1 MVPPSIFPLRLSLR
15 ASMTQA
21 IVSLGLPPR
30 PPKKELLSHD
40 LGLEN
45 SDYSSG
51 EDDDSSSRKHRSGGG
66 GSAQPLA
73 GVSADCEG
81 PNWSASVQQF
91 DNFLCRV
98 HAQVRQNGGERER
111 EKQERTR
118 EGERGAFLP
127 WGKFGSFFSPL
138 AFGAKSETV
147 FSGRALS
154 RSLPSLNCSL
164 LLRAEE
170 PASPLTRGDEER

>member
-1 MVPPSIFPLRLSLR
+1 
-15 ASMTQA
+15 MTQA

-51 EDDDSSSRKHRSGGG
+51 GEEDSSSRKHRSGGG

-127 WGKFGSFFSPL
+127 LSFLPWGKFGSFFPLLPLVQRAKLFSQVERSP
-138 AFGAKSETV
+138 APCRRST
-147 FSGRALS
+147 ALS
-154 RSLPSLNCSL
+154 SSALRSLP
-164 LLRAEE
+164 A
-170 PASPLTRGDEER
+170 P

>member
-111 EKQERTR
+111 SRRGRERENAGR
-118 EGERGAFLP
+118 
-127 WGKFGSFFSPL
+127 FS
-138 AFGAKSETV
+138 
-147 FSGRALS
+147 LS
-154 RSLPSLNCSL
+154 RFSHGENLVPFFPSCLWCKERNCFLRSSALPLPAVAQL
-164 LLRAEE
+164 L
-170 PASPLTRGDEER
+170 SPPPR

>member
-98 HAQVRQNGGERER
+98 HAQVRQNGGEREGSRRGR
-111 EKQERTR
+111 ERENAGRFSHGENLVPFFPLLPLVQRAKLFSQVER
-118 EGERGAFLP
+118 
-127 WGKFGSFFSPL
+127 SP
-138 AFGAKSETV
+138 APCRRST
-147 FSGRALS
+147 ALS
-154 RSLPSLNCSL
+154 SPALRSLP
-164 LLRAEE
+164 A
-170 PASPLTRGDEER
+170 P